1 MCCLYTLTLSLNL
14 VLYTPCFSN
23 IFFQTTWANQDIDDV
38 KAIPRHWSFYCKY
51 FVYILNVYS
60 FDSNNDSQHPHCKS
74 WHFVTPTS
82 SLLNSALASS
92 FLSLRVCRLLL
103 ISLMLSN
110 PWTLFLLRTST
121 EFLIALYTGG
131 LFELNVEIYGKTS
144 SACFSFGFLSSFWGV
159 YRAFLIP
166 FVIILTQ

>member
-1 MCCLYTLTLSLNL
+1 M
-14 VLYTPCFSN
+14 
-23 IFFQTTWANQDIDDV
+23 QDIGVVNVDV
-38 KAIPRHWSFYCKY
+38 LFT
-51 FVYILNVYS
+51 ILNVYS

-92 FLSLRVCRLLL
+92 FLRLSVCRLLL

-131 LFELNVEIYGKTS
+131 LFELNVEINGKTS
-144 SACFSFGFLSSFWGV
+144 SVCFGFLSSFWGI

-166 FVIILTQ
+166 YAVILT

>member
-1 MCCLYTLTLSLNL
+1 M
-14 VLYTPCFSN
+14 
-23 IFFQTTWANQDIDDV
+23 QDIGVVNVDV
-38 KAIPRHWSFYCKY
+38 LFT
-51 FVYILNVYS
+51 ILNVYS
-60 FDSNNDSQHPHCKS
+60 LDSNNDSQHPHCKS

-92 FLSLRVCRLLL
+92 FLRLSVCRLLL

-131 LFELNVEIYGKTS
+131 LFELNVEINGKTS
-144 SACFSFGFLSSFWGV
+144 SVCFGFLSSFWGI
-159 YRAFLIP
+159 YRAFLISYA
-166 FVIILTQ
+166 VILT